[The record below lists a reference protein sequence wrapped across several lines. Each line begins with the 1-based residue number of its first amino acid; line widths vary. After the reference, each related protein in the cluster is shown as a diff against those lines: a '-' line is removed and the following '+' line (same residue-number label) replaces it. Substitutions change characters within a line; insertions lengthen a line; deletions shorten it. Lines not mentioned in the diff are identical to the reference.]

1 MKVSKYFKIKKIPGI
16 IKKLTGVS
24 VEKFEDF
31 LKQLTPIFI
40 DLEKKRLFKKSR
52 KRAFGGGRKQD
63 LDLDDKL
70 LMLLMY
76 NHLFVTH
83 EFLGALFNLHNSNV
97 SRQINHLDPLLSK
110 VYQVPERKI
119 KLADSVLSQSQIL
132 EIFVNLDESDKK
144 EMNYSSVGTDYPPVK
159 STGTGGSDLRIN
171 TEDKIITNIKVVPIK
186 KSQSNL

>member
-24 VEKFEDF
+24 VEKFEDL
-31 LKQLTPIFI
+31 LKQLTPLFI
-40 DLEKKRLFKKSR
+40 EVEKKRLFKKSR

-97 SRQINHLDPLLSK
+97 SRQINHLEPLLSK
-110 VYQVPERKI
+110 VFQVPERKI

-132 EIFVNLDESDKK
+132 EIFVSLDDAEKK
-144 EMNYSSVGTDYPPVK
+144 EMNYSPIGTDYPPMK
-159 STGTGGSDLRIN
+159 STGTGGTDLRISD
-171 TEDKIITNIKVVPIK
+171 DKIITKIKVIPIK
-186 KSQSNL
+186 KSEQNL

>member
-1 MKVSKYFKIKKIPGI
+1 MKVSKYFKIKKISGI

-24 VEKFEDF
+24 VEKFEEI
-31 LKQLTPIFI
+31 LKLLTPVFI

-70 LMLLMY
+70 LMFLMY

-97 SRQINHLDPLLSK
+97 SRQINNLEPLISK
-110 VYQVPERKI
+110 VYDIPERKI

-132 EIFVNLDESDKK
+132 EIFVNIDESEKK
-144 EMNYSSVGTDYPPVK
+144 EMNYPPVSSDYPPVK
-159 STGTGGSDLRIN
+159 SGGTASKDLLI
-171 TEDKIITNIKVVPIK
+171 TTDDKIITKIKVVPK
-186 KSQSNL
+186 

>member
-24 VEKFEDF
+24 VERFEDL
-31 LKQLTPIFI
+31 LKHLTPIFI

-97 SRQINHLDPLLSK
+97 SRQINHLEPLLSK

-132 EIFVNLDESDKK
+132 EIFVNLDEADKK
-144 EMNYSSVGTDYPPVK
+144 EMNYSPVGTDYPPVK